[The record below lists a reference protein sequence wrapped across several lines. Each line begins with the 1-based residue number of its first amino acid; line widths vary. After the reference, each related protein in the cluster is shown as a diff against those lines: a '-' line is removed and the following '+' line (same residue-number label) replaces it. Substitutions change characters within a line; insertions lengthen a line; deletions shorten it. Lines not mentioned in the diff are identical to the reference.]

1 MEKWINRRNF
11 LGALGSVFLFPGPLS
26 ALFKKE
32 HYSALKGRNTLSRHL
47 PGTDLQLP
55 VMGLG
60 TRGAF
65 ISDWAAY
72 DSVAEIIFAFRSY
85 GGFCID
91 TGPQFGDSELILGHI
106 ARDSGYLPM
115 GRIDGNTYEEVMAN
129 LDKSLGKLRVNKFF
143 LLQAHNVKQGSN
155 SIEILKRLKKEN
167 IADFIGVTQYRNSE
181 PGHILWAMNEGI
193 DFIQVPYSVTDISAE
208 KKIFPAAL
216 EKNIGVIVN
225 RPFSGGALFE
235 QVRDKKLP
243 GFINKWGINSWSQL
257 FLQFA
262 ISHPAVNLVLPGSKN
277 PDHVLDNMKAGLA
290 PVLTGNQR
298 RKILE
303 TVYG

>member
-1 MEKWINRRNF
+1 MENWINRRNF
-11 LGALGSVFLFPGPLS
+11 LGALGSLLFLPSSVS
-26 ALFKKE
+26 ALFQKE

-65 ISDWAAY
+65 ISDWTAY
-72 DSVAEIIFAFRSY
+72 DSIAEIIFAFRSY

-115 GRIDGNTYEEVMAN
+115 GRIDGDTYEAVMAN
-129 LDKSLGKLRVNKFF
+129 LEESLGKLRVNKFF
-143 LLQAHNVKQGSN
+143 LLQAHNVRKDSK
-155 SIEILKRLKKEN
+155 SIEILKRLKKEQVT
-167 IADFIGVTQYRNSE
+167 DFIGVTQYSNSQSS
-181 PGHILWAMNEGI
+181 HILWAMDQGI

-208 KKIFPAAL
+208 RDIFPAAL
-216 EKNIGVIVN
+216 EKNVGVIVN

-243 GFINKWGINSWSQL
+243 EFIQKWGIKSWSQL
-257 FLQFA
+257 FLRFS

-277 PDHVLDNMKAGLA
+277 PNHVLDNMKAGLA
-290 PVLTGNQR
+290 PVLTGSQR
-298 RKILE
+298 KQILE
-303 TVYG
+303 AVYG